1 VNVSPRQLQAGN
13 FLEVVKQTLTRHSI
27 DPSSL
32 TVEITESCLAE
43 DSVEVVSCLRQLD
56 KSGITLSLDDFG
68 TGYSSLSYLRRFP
81 MRILKIDQ
89 SFVNA
94 METHEGLTLL
104 AAIVAMARSLGL
116 SLVAEGIEREDQ
128 ARELRRLGCDEGQGF
143 LYWRPMT
150 AGAVDELLAEAK
162 VSLVTNSS
170 LLRAES

>member
-1 VNVSPRQLQAGN
+1 VNVSPRQLQSGT
-13 FLEVVKQTLTRHSI
+13 FLEVVDNALARHSI

-43 DSVEVVSCLRQLD
+43 DSVEVLSCLCQLD
-56 KSGITLSLDDFG
+56 KSGIALSLDDFG

-94 METHEGLTLL
+94 MDTPEGLTLL

-116 SLVAEGIEREDQ
+116 SLVAEGIEDEDQ
-128 ARELRRLGCDEGQGF
+128 ANELRRLGCEEGQGF

-150 AGAVDELLAEAK
+150 ATAVDDLLAEAN
-162 VSLVTNSS
+162 VSLVTTTTSS
-170 LLRAES
+170 GS